1 MAYSIYLIK
10 LHSTMSKSI
19 VLLALLILIFTNCS
33 KNNSENKDTLFTKL
47 DPAITG
53 INFVNEVKNGPEMNI
68 FKYRNFYNGGGVAIG
83 DINNDGLADV
93 YFTSNLGTNKL
104 YLNKGNFKFQEISKT
119 AGIEGTKSW
128 STGVVMVDI
137 NGDGL
142 LDIYVC
148 NAGNTKGDNQKNELF
163 INNGNLTFTEKAN
176 EYNLADTGITTHA
189 AFFDYDKDGDLDCY
203 ILNNSFIPVSSLN
216 YSNKRNLRDK
226 DWDVADILKGGGDKL
241 LRNDNGKFVDVSEA
255 AGIFGS
261 LIGFG
266 LGVTIGDVNGD
277 LYPDIYI
284 SNDFYERDYLYINN
298 KNGTFSEQIQNQTGH
313 ISQAS
318 MGADMADINNDGLPD
333 IFTTDMLP
341 EDDQR
346 TKTTT
351 SFDNYDLFTR
361 KLNLDFFN
369 QYMQNT
375 LQLNNGDNQ
384 FLEIASYAGVAKTDW
399 SWGALLFDMDND
411 GYKDIYVCNGIYH
424 DLTNQDFVDF
434 FANELMQKMVITGKK
449 EEMENIINK
458 MPSTPIP
465 NYAFKNNKNLTF
477 TNEAENWGL
486 SAPSFSNGSAYG
498 DLDNDGDLDLV
509 VNNVN
514 MEAFV
519 YQNNSQKNKENHFV
533 KVKLRGEK
541 QNKFAIGS
549 VVELF
554 SGKEILRQELMPSR
568 GFQSS
573 VDYVLTFGIGNKKID
588 SLQVIWPN
596 EKFQIIKKVANNTTL
611 TLNIADAKSTYIPI
625 SKKVKPFFSEQ
636 PNALISHKENDYI
649 DFDYEGLI
657 SKMLSQEGPS
667 LAVADINGDGND
679 DVYIGGAKG
688 TAGKIFINTAN
699 DNFKITAQPALE
711 SDASFEDTA
720 ASFLDVDNDG
730 DQDLLVGSGGNEK
743 ADQAN
748 YKNRLYL
755 NNGKGDFTKSTSIIP
770 TTNNNVSVIASCDFD
785 NDGDMD
791 VFIGSRSVPG
801 VYGIDPK
808 HLLLENDGKGN
819 FTNVTDKK
827 AFKLNG
833 VGMITDAV
841 WEDIDG
847 DNKKDLIIVGDW
859 MAPVI
864 FKNTGRRLAEF
875 KNNLME
881 QKGFWN
887 TVSCV
892 DLNNDGK
899 KDLILGNK
907 GTNTTYKCTKENPM
921 KMLVNDFDDN
931 GTIEQITTRTIDG
944 KDMPLHMK
952 GELAKQIPSIKKKN
966 LSYEDYSKKSV
977 QEIFSKEVISNS
989 IIKIAYVQ
997 ESMIAINKGN
1007 GKFEIKVLPKEVQ
1020 FSCVNAICTL
1030 DVNKDGILDILLG
1043 GNQYEFKPQFARL
1056 DANYGSVL
1064 LGNKNGTFSW
1074 TPYKESGFFM
1084 RGEVKHL
1091 KTIKSKNNST
1101 VIIAVINDNKP
1112 KIFKRND

>member
-1 MAYSIYLIK
+1 MARSFYLIK
-10 LHSTMSKSI
+10 LHFTMSKRI

-33 KNNSENKDTLFTKL
+33 KNNSENKEALFTKL
-47 DPAITG
+47 EANVTG
-53 INFVNEVKNGPEMNI
+53 INFVNEVKNGSEMNI

-176 EYNLADTGITTHA
+176 EYNLAETGITTHA

-226 DWDVADILKGGGDKL
+226 DWAVADILKGGGDKL
-241 LRNDNGKFVDVSEA
+241 LRNDNGKFVDVSES
-255 AGIFGS
+255 AGIYGS

-351 SFDNYDLFTR
+351 NFDNYDLFTR

-486 SAPSFSNGSAYG
+486 GAPSFSNGSAYG
-498 DLDNDGDLDLV
+498 DLDNDGDLDLI

-533 KVKLRGEK
+533 KVKLKGEK

-596 EKFQIIKKVANNTTL
+596 DTFQIIKKVANNSTL
-611 TLNIADAKSTYIPI
+611 TLNIRDAKNSYVPK
-625 SKKVKPFFSEQ
+625 SKKVKPLFSEQ
-636 PNALISHKENDYI
+636 PNALIAHKENDYI

-679 DVYIGGAKG
+679 DLYIGGAKG
-688 TAGKIFINTAN
+688 TSGKIYINTGN
-699 DNFKITAQPALE
+699 DNFKNISQTALE

-743 ADQAN
+743 SDQAN

-755 NNGKGDFTKSTSIIP
+755 NNGKGVFTKSTSIIP
-770 TTNNNVSVIASCDFD
+770 TTNNNVSVIAPNDFD
-785 NDGDMD
+785 KDGDMD

-827 AFKLNG
+827 AFKLND

-875 KNNLME
+875 KNNLTE

-887 TVSCV
+887 TVSCA

-907 GTNTTYKCTKENPM
+907 GTNTSYKCSKENPM

-931 GTIEQITTRTIDG
+931 GTIEQITTRTIEG

-966 LSYEDYSKKSV
+966 LSYEDYSRKSV
-977 QEIFSKEVISNS
+977 QEIFSADVISNS
-989 IIKIAYVQ
+989 ILKTAYVQ
-997 ESMIAINKGN
+997 ESVIAINKGS
-1007 GKFEIKVLPKEVQ
+1007 GQFEIKVLPKEVQ
-1020 FSCVNAICTL
+1020 FSCVDAICTL
-1030 DVNKDGILDILLG
+1030 DVNKDGILDIILG

-1064 LGNKNGTFSW
+1064 LGNKNGTYSW
-1074 TPYKESGFFM
+1074 TPYKQSGFFM
-1084 RGEVKHL
+1084 RGEVKHI
-1091 KTIKSKNNST
+1091 KTIKDKNNST
-1101 VIIAVINDNKP
+1101 AIIAVINDNKP
-1112 KIFKRND
+1112 KIFKRNE